1 MSVPLSIII
10 CTRNRVDSLR
20 LCVRALACIET
31 DYEWELVI
39 VDNGSTDNTGAFLA
53 SLPRK
58 INNAS
63 VIMGFEPKRGLAA
76 ARNKG
81 LSQARGDVIAFTDD
95 DCYTS
100 KNYVDAMISSFEL
113 NSEIGFVG
121 GRVLL
126 YDQSDL
132 KMTIEEREDYFV
144 LQPRTFIA
152 AGTIQGANMAFRK
165 AVLDR
170 IRGFDECL
178 GAGTPFA
185 CEDID
190 AVAAASWAGIV
201 GAYDPR
207 PTVYHHHRRKT
218 KLEKNELRKTYDKGA
233 GAYYVKY
240 ILRRDSRSKYL
251 KTWIR
256 FAIRRSIN
264 GNLRQRCWAMRQ
276 SLRELLG
283 GFHYAVTRL
292 ISTRAD
298 IEDGITS

>member
-1 MSVPLSIII
+1 
-10 CTRNRVDSLR
+10 LR
-20 LCVRALACIET
+20 QCVQALACIET

-39 VDNGSTDNTGAFLA
+39 VDNGSSDSTGAFLA
-53 SLPRK
+53 SLPRR
-58 INNAS
+58 INNAN
-63 VIMGFEPKRGLAA
+63 VITGFEPKRGIAA

-81 LSQARGDVIAFTDD
+81 LSLARGDVIAFTDD
-95 DCYTS
+95 DCYVLR
-100 KNYVDAMISSFEL
+100 NYVDVMISSFEL

-121 GRVLL
+121 GRILL
-126 YDQSDL
+126 YDQSDF
-132 KMTIEEREDYFV
+132 KMTIQECEDYFA

-170 IRGFDECL
+170 IGGFDEGL
-178 GAGTPFA
+178 GAGTAFA

-190 AVAAASWAGIV
+190 AVTAASWAGIA

-218 KLEKNELRKTYDKGA
+218 KHEQNVLRKSYDKGR

-256 FAIRRSIN
+256 FVTRGIIN
-264 GNLRQRCWAMRQ
+264 GNFRQRCWAMRQ
-276 SLRELLG
+276 SLRELSG
-283 GFHYAVTRL
+283 GFHYAVRRL
-292 ISTRAD
+292 IRS
-298 IEDGITS
+298 